1 MSLLIV
7 SFVTFSFYENFRS
20 FIILKQR
27 MAAAPAVFAC
37 SSGSGSAATSL
48 IQVAIAAAPL
58 LQTLKLLQHKQ
69 RLYHGSYCDL
79 MLRATQKL
87 LAHIGV
93 WVCDFCYYVT

>member
-7 SFVTFSFYENFRS
+7 SFVTFSFYENFRR

-48 IQVAIAAAPL
+48 IRVAAAPL

-93 WVCDFCYYVT
+93 WVCDFCCNVT